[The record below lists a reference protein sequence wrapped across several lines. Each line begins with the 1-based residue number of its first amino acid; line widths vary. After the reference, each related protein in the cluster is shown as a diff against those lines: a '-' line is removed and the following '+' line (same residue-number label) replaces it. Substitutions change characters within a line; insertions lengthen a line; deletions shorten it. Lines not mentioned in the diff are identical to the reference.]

1 MTEAE
6 PLQQVD
12 RTCVQTGSGQLAY
25 FSGCDYFRM
34 ASHPRVVRAARE
46 ALRTCG
52 LNVAAS
58 RVTTGHHALY
68 DQLERR
74 LAEFFQ
80 AEDALLLPSGYTT
93 GLAVAQ
99 ALAGRFTHAF
109 IDERA
114 HVCLLDAARFL
125 DCPLVKFNH
134 RDAAALAR
142 RLRACGK
149 EAKPLVLTD
158 GMFARDGAV
167 APLKEYLEVLP
178 RNGVILVDDA
188 HGAGVIGIHGR
199 GALEHAGVGRRQ
211 IIQTITLSK
220 AFGAYG
226 GAVLGTREL
235 RARIVQAGRL
245 FPGSTPVPLPL
256 AGAALAAVE
265 LLAADG
271 RFLQR
276 LRRNTDRVRGALR
289 RNGWDVPETPG
300 PIVALPT
307 MDARPSSALQRRLL
321 AGGIYPPL
329 ICYPGAPAGGY
340 FRFVISS
347 EHTAAQLEN
356 LTGVLAAYAAR
367 RAAAEKSAA

>member
-6 PLQQVD
+6 PLQQVS
-12 RTCVQTGSGQLAY
+12 RTYVQTSAGKLAY

-46 ALRTCG
+46 ALRTGG

-58 RVTTGHHALY
+58 RVTTGNHALY
-68 DQLERR
+68 ARLERR

-99 ALAGRFTHAF
+99 VLAGRFTHAF

-142 RLRACGK
+142 RLRACGNR
-149 EAKPLVLTD
+149 AKPLVLTD

-167 APLKEYLEVLP
+167 APLNEYLEVLP
-178 RNGVILVDDA
+178 RSGVILVDDA
-188 HGAGVIGIHGR
+188 HGAGVIGAYGR

-211 IIQTITLSK
+211 IVQTITLSK
-220 AFGAYG
+220 AFGAFG
-226 GAVLGTREL
+226 GAVLGTRAL
-235 RARIVQAGRL
+235 RAQIVQASRL

-256 AGAALAAVE
+256 ASAALAAMS

-276 LRRNTDRVRGALR
+276 LRRNAERVRAALR
-289 RNGWDVPETPG
+289 RNGWGVPETPG
-300 PIVALPT
+300 PIVALPP
-307 MDARPSSALQRRLL
+307 MGARQTAAFKRRLL

-329 ICYPGAPAGGY
+329 IRYPGAPAGGY

-347 EHTAAQLEN
+347 EHTEAQLEN
-356 LTGVLAAYAAR
+356 LIGVLAAYALR
-367 RAAAEKSAA
+367 RTAGGPLP